1 MKCRFVKAACVFI
14 STVLFEIIGVY
25 SDDAEAMDKLN
36 KEFGVYAMKSYDEFV
51 DVADGIIVTARHG
64 DNHYKYAKP
73 YIESGIPMFIDKPI
87 TCSEEDALKL
97 KAALIKNN
105 ITRRALKECG
115 VELDDALVGPTAVI
129 IAQDEYLPAL
139 KAIYKYSKSN
149 DFYKIKGGV
158 LEGKVSSVEELT
170 TLAQLPSR
178 EELIAKL
185 AGCLLANVSKLA
197 ATLDAVRVKKESE
210 AAE

>member
-1 MKCRFVKAACVFI
+1 MASEKNIKLKEEEVK
-14 STVLFEIIGVY
+14 VLAEKIKDASLVLLTDYRGINV
-25 SDDAEAMDKLN
+25 SD
-36 KEFGVYAMKSYDEFV
+36 
-51 DVADGIIVTARHG
+51 VTALRKSVREVG
-64 DNHYKYAKP
+64 AE
-73 YIESGIPMFIDKPI
+73 YIV
-87 TCSEEDALKL
+87 
-97 KAALIKNN
+97 IKNN

-115 VELDDALVGPTAVI
+115 IDSLDDTLTGPTAVI
-129 IAQDEYLPAL
+129 ISQEEYLPAL
-139 KAIYKYSKSN
+139 KAIYKYSKDN

-197 ATLDAVRVKKESE
+197 ATLDAVRVKKESD
-210 AAE
+210 AE

>member
-1 MKCRFVKAACVFI
+1 MELFFLLIILGFASFIFIIYKCFTSDWYKASVF
-14 STVLFEIIGVY
+14 FEQHPEEMFDE
-25 SDDAEAMDKLN
+25 DDDDPN
-36 KEFGVYAMKSYDEFV
+36 FYARQMEDE
-51 DVADGIIVTARHG
+51 
-64 DNHYKYAKP
+64 
-73 YIESGIPMFIDKPI
+73 M
-87 TCSEEDALKL
+87 
-97 KAALIKNN
+97 
-105 ITRRALKECG
+105 
-115 VELDDALVGPTAVI
+115 I

-158 LEGKVSSVEELT
+158 LDGKESSVEELT

-197 ATLDAVRVKKESE
+197 ATLDAVRVKKEEE
-210 AAE
+210 AK